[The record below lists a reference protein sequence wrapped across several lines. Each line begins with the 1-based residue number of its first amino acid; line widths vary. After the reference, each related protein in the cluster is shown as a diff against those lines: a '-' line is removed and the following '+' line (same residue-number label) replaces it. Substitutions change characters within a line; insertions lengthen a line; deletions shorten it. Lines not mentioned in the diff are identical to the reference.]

1 MSETGLASETRGVLL
16 RGGALAR
23 SIREDVRREA
33 ELISRRGAPPRLRVI
48 LMGADPASETYV
60 AAKTRAADE
69 AGIAAETVHLSADA
83 GEKALLDAVD
93 EANEDARVD
102 GVLVQLPLP
111 SRAWTERAI
120 DRIDP
125 LKDVDGLH
133 PENVGL
139 LHQGRPRFVPCTPA
153 GILVLL
159 DSHQVPI
166 AGRRAAVI
174 GRSEIVGKPIAAL
187 LTARNATVTICHS
200 FTRDLPDICRDADIL
215 VAAVGRPGLVRAGW
229 VREGA
234 VVVDVGVNRVRSFEE
249 LPEHVRS
256 EKLRE
261 TIEKRGEA
269 LIGDV
274 AFNEVAEVAG
284 WITPV
289 PGGVGPLTV
298 AMLLKNTVSAAR
310 LRVEG

>member
-1 MSETGLASETRGVLL
+1 MRGA
-16 RGGALAR
+16 ALAR
-23 SIREDVRREA
+23 SIREEVRREV
-33 ELISRRGAPPRLRVI
+33 ELLSRGAAPPRLRVI

-69 AGIAAETVHLSADA
+69 AGITAETVHLSAGA
-83 GEKALLDAVD
+83 GEKALLDAID
-93 EANEDARVD
+93 EANEDDHVD

-153 GILVLL
+153 GILALL
-159 DSHQVPI
+159 DAHEVPI
-166 AGRRAAVI
+166 AGTRATVI

-200 FTRDLPDICRDADIL
+200 LTRELPGICREADIL
-215 VAAVGRPGLVRAGW
+215 VAAVGRPGLVRGDW
-229 VREGA
+229 IKDGA
-234 VVVDVGVNRVRSFEE
+234 VIVDVGVNRVRSLEE

-256 EKLRE
+256 ERLRE

-274 AFNEVAEVAG
+274 AQEEVAAVAG
-284 WITPV
+284 WVTPV

-298 AMLLKNTVSAAR
+298 AMLLKNTLAAAR
-310 LRVEG
+310 RRRGGSDTR

>member
-1 MSETGLASETRGVLL
+1 MRGA
-16 RGGALAR
+16 ALAG
-23 SIREDVRREA
+23 SIREEVRREA

-48 LMGADPASETYV
+48 LMGADAASETYV

-69 AGIAAETVHLSADA
+69 AGIAAETVHLSAEA
-83 GEKALLDAVD
+83 GEKALLDAID
-93 EANEDARVD
+93 EANEDDRVD
-102 GVLVQLPLP
+102 GLLVQLPLP
-111 SRAWTERAI
+111 SRMWTERAI

-153 GILVLL
+153 GILALL
-159 DSHQVPI
+159 DSYQVSI
-166 AGRRAAVI
+166 AGMRAVVI

-200 FTRDLPDICRDADIL
+200 STRDLPDVCRQADIL
-215 VAAVGRPGLVRAGW
+215 VAAVGRPGLVRANW
-229 VREGA
+229 VKKGA
-234 VVVDVGVNRVRSFEE
+234 AVADVGVNRVRSLEE

-261 TIEKRGEA
+261 TIERRGEA

-274 AFNEVAEVAG
+274 ASEEVAAVAA

-298 AMLLKNTVSAAR
+298 AMLLKNTVAAAR
-310 LRVEG
+310 LRRGQPDTR